1 MNDIMTDG
9 EWSYLRQSAVDR
21 MANGTETATIE
32 MTMLVDLVA
41 QIDALRRSRD
51 ELIASLDG
59 AMAFKRSVDAA
70 LNSGDGSYRP

>member
-21 MANGTETATIE
+21 MANGTETANIE

-41 QIDALRRSRD
+41 QVDALRRSRA
-51 ELIASLDG
+51 ELITSLAG
-59 AMAFKRSVDAA
+59 LTAFKESVDAA
-70 LNSGDGSYRP
+70 LNSGDGSYKP